1 MNDLDLVLKAL
12 NEKLHMQETLLDV
25 QQKQIDQLKEKLRKY
40 ELMELEKIA
49 KEAM

>member
-1 MNDLDLVLKAL
+1 MNDLDFVLKAL

-25 QQKQIDQLKEKLRKY
+25 QRNQIDTLKEKLRKY
-40 ELMELEKIA
+40 ESIELEKVP